1 MKTGDLP
8 DVLRILRTEANK
20 YASPVSERQHAH
32 ADAFRVLV
40 SVLLSARTKD
50 STTDKVVDRLF
61 ACISSP
67 RDLEAIPA
75 IKLEKMLM
83 PIGFYRTKA
92 KHLKETSRMIIEEF
106 GGKVPETMEDLL
118 KLPGIGR
125 KSANLIL
132 GLVFGKPAI
141 CVDTHVHRITNRW
154 GYVKTS
160 TPFETEMALRRKLP
174 EEYWIEINRLLVI
187 YGQNVC
193 TPQSPHCSVCKIE
206 KYCSKAGVTRTR

>member
-1 MKTGDLP
+1 MKTGDLAG
-8 DVLRILRTEANK
+8 VLRTLRTEADK
-20 YASPVSERQHAH
+20 YDPPVSERQHAH
-32 ADAFRVLV
+32 ADPFRVLV
-40 SVLLSARTKD
+40 SVLLSARTRD

-61 ACISSP
+61 SNIFSP
-67 RDLEAIPA
+67 REFATMTSV
-75 IKLEKMLM
+75 KLEKMLM
-83 PIGFYRTKA
+83 PIGFFRTKA
-92 KHLKETSRMIIEEF
+92 KHLIETSRVIAEEF

-160 TPFETEMALRRKLP
+160 TPFETEMALRKKLP

-193 TPQSPHCSVCKIE
+193 TPQSPHCSVCKIK